1 MCLMTHCRPL
11 LSSTRF
17 YELGQENSKGWNG
30 GGSVVAASRWSFYFG
45 VGERLVSFFSLGPG
59 SALAWAKKKKIGE
72 FGEGKRAIAGL
83 ASLAD
88 IFPIWPRFLPF
99 PPTTEPGPRLLNFFF
114 RFLFSVGVLLSVP
127 SSRNLSCTVI
137 FASVPCGGGVHI
149 GCKVGV
155 LWPPFKRTH
164 LICGT
169 HPSRGRGCPF
179 AWTQKTN
186 VMKIW
191 RLCGAIPSLVFNKLR
206 SNLTFLLI
214 FNAFFVGPFSRVD
227 GFLLP
232 GPIQNWKKK
241 NRGRVYYPLLFALQ
255 GQTLNR
261 PSITRRL
268 KINNPSVQ
276 CYRRLPIRIVIQVL
290 PVGGATTPLAP
301 VQLTISF

>member
-1 MCLMTHCRPL
+1 M
-11 LSSTRF
+11 
-17 YELGQENSKGWNG
+17 
-30 GGSVVAASRWSFYFG
+30 SRY
-45 VGERLVSFFSLGPG
+45 FSLLI
-59 SALAWAKKKKIGE
+59 SADVWYRTKH
-72 FGEGKRAIAGL
+72 
-83 ASLAD
+83 S
-88 IFPIWPRFLPF
+88 
-99 PPTTEPGPRLLNFFF
+99 
-114 RFLFSVGVLLSVP
+114 
-127 SSRNLSCTVI
+127 LSCTVI

-232 GPIQNWKKK
+232 GTIQNWKKK
-241 NRGRVYYPLLFALQ
+241 EPWKG
-255 GQTLNR
+255 
-261 PSITRRL
+261 
-268 KINNPSVQ
+268 
-276 CYRRLPIRIVIQVL
+276 VL
-290 PVGGATTPLAP
+290 PASLCFARSDTEPTQYYAP
-301 VQLTISF
+301 PKNQQSQRTVL